1 MLEVRQRYM
10 QKTLLYFLIL
20 IIASCNTAK
29 KDNSTVYFAGEIVNP
44 TNDQILLFKGD
55 MVIDSAKLD
64 GENRFAFQLNSL
76 DEGLYHFYHAP
87 EEQYVYI
94 EKGDSLQIRLNTVD
108 FDESLVFSGSNDA
121 INNFLVELFLTMENE
136 NELVYKWYDLEPVD
150 FIVKV
155 DSLRNL
161 KLETLD
167 VLVQENDLSPSAYE
181 LAQAGIMYG
190 SYITKEAYP
199 FYHKKKVG
207 DKKIH
212 DLPDNFYDYRSQINY
227 DGNGLTY
234 YRPYYNFMKYHFGN
248 LSYMSCKNDCDMR
261 ADEMHDKLHFNQ
273 HKLKLIDSLVP
284 ENELRDN
291 LFRNVALDYLLKY
304 DSEENIETFI
314 DDFQRLSGN
323 NRHMREINNLYQ
335 GIRNLQ
341 PQNDLPEVW
350 VQDIEGNL
358 VSLQEI
364 GKDKEVVFYFWSGP
378 EQKHFHNMNRRINYL
393 KEKYPN
399 YMFVGLNV
407 RTDKARWK
415 NLIEV
420 SDLDKSQQYWTNDFE
435 NIAHTLVIYDPNR
448 GIITKD
454 GKIVNAFANVYNSFP

>member
-1 MLEVRQRYM
+1 M

-181 LAQAGIMYG
+181 LAHAGIMYG

>member
-181 LAQAGIMYG
+181 LAHAGIMYG

>member
-1 MLEVRQRYM
+1 M

>member
-1 MLEVRQRYM
+1 MH
-10 QKTLLYFLIL
+10 KTLLYFLIL

-181 LAQAGIMYG
+181 LANAGIMYG
-190 SYITKEAYP
+190 SYINKEAYP

-248 LSYMSCKNDCDMR
+248 LSYMSCKNDCEMS

-341 PQNDLPEVW
+341 PQKDLPEVW

-407 RTDKARWK
+407 RTDKARWM

-435 NIAHTLVIYDPNR
+435 DIAHTLVIYDPNR